1 MWAEKD
7 RRRREQAA
15 RRDIESGGGEKGPAL
30 PLAPADALDAPTT
43 VLFCG
48 SRDWDDLAAI
58 RSVMAD
64 LGPDL
69 LVVHGG
75 ARGADRMAGGVAA
88 ELGHKVR
95 VYAANWGEHGKA
107 AGPIRN
113 AQMLAAEDVDLV
125 VAFPR
130 GESRGTW
137 DMVAK
142 ARQAGIETRVV
153 GPLAALDATD
163 DEPETNE
170 ENDE

>member
-1 MWAEKD
+1 
-7 RRRREQAA
+7 
-15 RRDIESGGGEKGPAL
+15 
-30 PLAPADALDAPTT
+30 
-43 VLFCG
+43 
-48 SRDWDDLAAI
+48 
-58 RSVMAD
+58 
-64 LGPDL
+64 
-69 LVVHGG
+69 
-75 ARGADRMAGGVAA
+75 MAGGVAA

-130 GESRGTW
+130 GEQPRHVGHRE
-137 DMVAK
+137 
-142 ARQAGIETRVV
+142 RQGACRKGSSPRLV
-153 GPLAALDATD
+153 GPLDALDATD